1 MQKRCRYKRETRDS
15 IALKKIRNY
24 AGVSQRE
31 LAKLMG
37 TTQSLIN
44 HHENGRT
51 DNSEE
56 FIKKAM
62 KALNFS
68 YEDFEKIRDGSD
80 ASVELYHSCNSIIRD
95 LPPSK
100 IEFVHKLLLN
110 L

>member
-1 MQKRCRYKRETRDS
+1 MQKRCRLKKETRES

-24 AGVSQRE
+24 AGVSQRS
-31 LAKLMG
+31 LAKLLG

-56 FIKKAM
+56 FVGRVLKT
-62 KALNFS
+62 LNFS
-68 YEDFEKIRDGSD
+68 HEDYVKIRDGSD
-80 ASVELYHSCNSIIRD
+80 SSVELYHSCNSIIRD

-100 IEFVHKLLLN
+100 IEFVHKLLQN

>member
-1 MQKRCRYKRETRDS
+1 MQKRCRFKKETKES

-24 AGVSQRE
+24 AGVSQRS

-56 FIKKAM
+56 FVQKVLKV
-62 KALNFS
+62 LNFS
-68 YEDFEKIRDGSD
+68 HEDYIKIREGDKP
-80 ASVELYHSCNSIIRD
+80 VELYHACNSIIRA